1 MPTPMRTLK
10 LVNKIK
16 KSGVVK
22 QGSMKKE
29 NKYLKMLGTKA
40 TVMHPTTKVAK
51 KVDKA
56 DVRKYVQKGWI
67 HMTTK
72 KNQLRKEDAS
82 NRSADKKPEK
92 YIGPDGKTK
101 IRMVPVDKEIKKH
114 DEGYVSHA
122 QRKAVW
128 ANRADGGKGHPDKKG
143 KKEATIPQGKTVM
156 TKRPEPT
163 DKDKRTISKIQDL
176 MKRANEE
183 KVDEILD
190 SPKTYNSYMRKNKT
204 SARRAHNDRT
214 FGRRS
219 PEDNK
224 RNDKILQKRDKG
236 RDMAD
241 RARNRTF
248 NKQTGQGYVNK
259 PIGEIARS
267 MTPMRDKFGKS
278 EAERRK
284 DNAMARFKAA
294 KDDARHKMK
303 TAKNSADMVKQMNR
317 AQSASKAVKR
327 ISRLR
332 DWMEK

>member
-1 MPTPMRTLK
+1 MRTLK

-67 HMTTK
+67 HMTTR
-72 KNQLRKEDAS
+72 KNQLRKES
-82 NRSADKKPEK
+82 TE
-92 YIGPDGKTK
+92 
-101 IRMVPVDKEIKKH
+101 
-114 DEGYVSHA
+114 EGYVSHA

-128 ANRADGGKGHPDKKG
+128 ANKADGGKGHPDNKRKSKKESQNAALMKKLAKSAQSSEKG
-143 KKEATIPQGKTVM
+143 KKAVTLKPAPFKIPAKEATIPQGQTAM

-176 MKRANEE
+176 MKRANEK
-183 KVDEILD
+183 KVD
-190 SPKTYNSYMRKNKT
+190 
-204 SARRAHNDRT
+204 
-214 FGRRS
+214 
-219 PEDNK
+219 
-224 RNDKILQKRDKG
+224 
-236 RDMAD
+236 
-241 RARNRTF
+241 
-248 NKQTGQGYVNK
+248 
-259 PIGEIARS
+259 EIARS

-278 EAERRK
+278 KAEKDIDAMKKAGNAKADAEADERK
-284 DNAMARFKAA
+284 KN
-294 KDDARHKMK
+294 
-303 TAKNSADMVKQMNR
+303 AKNPFMK
-317 AQSASKAVKR
+317 KR
-327 ISRLR
+327 ITRLR

>member
-101 IRMVPVDKEIKKH
+101 IRMVPVDKEIQK

-128 ANRADGGKGHPDKKG
+128 ANKADGGKGHPDNKRKSKKESQNAALMKKLAKSAQSSEKG
-143 KKEATIPQGKTVM
+143 KKAVTLKPAPFKIPAKEATIPQGQTAM

-176 MKRANEE
+176 MKRANEQ
-183 KVDEILD
+183 KVD
-190 SPKTYNSYMRKNKT
+190 
-204 SARRAHNDRT
+204 
-214 FGRRS
+214 
-219 PEDNK
+219 
-224 RNDKILQKRDKG
+224 
-236 RDMAD
+236 
-241 RARNRTF
+241 
-248 NKQTGQGYVNK
+248 
-259 PIGEIARS
+259 EIARS
-267 MTPMRDKFGKS
+267 MTPMRDRFGKS
-278 EAERRK
+278 KAEKGIDALKKAGNAKADAEAGERRK
-284 DNAMARFKAA
+284 DNAMNRFKAA
-294 KDDARHKMK
+294 KDDARNKMK

>member
-1 MPTPMRTLK
+1 MRTLK

-67 HMTTK
+67 HMTTR
-72 KNQLRKEDAS
+72 KNQLRKES
-82 NRSADKKPEK
+82 TE
-92 YIGPDGKTK
+92 
-101 IRMVPVDKEIKKH
+101 
-114 DEGYVSHA
+114 EGYVSHA

-163 DKDKRTISKIQDL
+163 DKDKRTISKIQAL
-176 MKRANEE
+176 MKRANEQ
-183 KVDEILD
+183 KVD
-190 SPKTYNSYMRKNKT
+190 
-204 SARRAHNDRT
+204 
-214 FGRRS
+214 
-219 PEDNK
+219 
-224 RNDKILQKRDKG
+224 
-236 RDMAD
+236 
-241 RARNRTF
+241 
-248 NKQTGQGYVNK
+248 
-259 PIGEIARS
+259 EIARS

-278 EAERRK
+278 KAEKGIDAMKKAGNAKSDAEAAERRK
-284 DNAMARFKAA
+284 DNAMNRFKAA

-303 TAKNSADMVKQMNR
+303 TAKTSADMVKQMNR

>member
-1 MPTPMRTLK
+1 MRTLK

-29 NKYLKMLGTKA
+29 NKYLKILGTKA

-72 KNQLRKEDAS
+72 KNQLRKEDVS

-143 KKEATIPQGKTVM
+143 KKEATIPQGQTVM

-163 DKDKRTISKIQDL
+163 DKDKKTISKIQDL
-176 MKRANEE
+176 MKRANEQ
-183 KVDEILD
+183 KVD
-190 SPKTYNSYMRKNKT
+190 
-204 SARRAHNDRT
+204 
-214 FGRRS
+214 
-219 PEDNK
+219 
-224 RNDKILQKRDKG
+224 
-236 RDMAD
+236 
-241 RARNRTF
+241 
-248 NKQTGQGYVNK
+248 
-259 PIGEIARS
+259 EIARS

-278 EAERRK
+278 KAEKGIDAMKKAGNAKADAEAAERRK

-317 AQSASKAVKR
+317 AQRASKAVKR

>member
-1 MPTPMRTLK
+1 MRTLK

-72 KNQLRKEDAS
+72 KNQLKKEDIS

-101 IRMVPVDKEIKKH
+101 VRMVPVDKEIKKH
-114 DEGYVSHA
+114 NEGYVSHA

-128 ANRADGGKGHPDKKG
+128 ANRADDGKGHPDNKRKSKKESQNAALMKKLAKSAQSSEKG
-143 KKEATIPQGKTVM
+143 KKAVTLKPAPFKIP
-156 TKRPEPT
+156 
-163 DKDKRTISKIQDL
+163 
-176 MKRANEE
+176 ANEQ
-183 KVDEILD
+183 KVD
-190 SPKTYNSYMRKNKT
+190 
-204 SARRAHNDRT
+204 
-214 FGRRS
+214 
-219 PEDNK
+219 
-224 RNDKILQKRDKG
+224 
-236 RDMAD
+236 
-241 RARNRTF
+241 
-248 NKQTGQGYVNK
+248 
-259 PIGEIARS
+259 EIARS
-267 MTPMRDKFGKS
+267 MTPMRNKFGKS
-278 EAERRK
+278 KAEKGIDALKKAGNAKADAEAAERRK
-284 DNAMARFKAA
+284 DNAMNRFKAA
-294 KDDARHKMK
+294 KDDARNKMK
-303 TAKNSADMVKQMNR
+303 TAKNSADMVHQMNR
-317 AQSASKAVKR
+317 VQRASKAVKR